1 MNNNKK
7 LILSTIAISGW
18 VLAAYIIVNYYL
30 QFVEGAVMNSIAN
43 EGIRENGQGDYL
55 QSNNLIAKN
64 DDYTAYYYA
73 LAAQSIAELEG

>member
-30 QFVEGAVMNSIAN
+30 
-43 EGIRENGQGDYL
+43 
-55 QSNNLIAKN
+55 
-64 DDYTAYYYA
+64 
-73 LAAQSIAELEG
+73 